1 MENLEL
7 MDKMNG
13 IHSILSSLMP
23 LFKYKTIIM
32 KVNSL
37 IYSI

>member
-1 MENLEL
+1 MDNLET
-7 MDKMNG
+7 MDTLNG
-13 IHSILSSLMP
+13 IYSILSSLMP
-23 LFKYKTIIM
+23 LFKYNTIIM

>member
-13 IHSILSSLMP
+13 IYSILSSLMP
-23 LFKYKTIIM
+23 LFKYKTTIS
-32 KVNSL
+32 KVSFQ